1 MTRLDGGAKRGD
13 EIKCYVFVTNVN
25 KVVGEIKI
33 DKRDR
38 SNSKM
43 KMLLV
48 YNRLRLSIY
57 NPAESCKPSA
67 AASEIPGQA
76 PILILARDTS
86 SRILLVRC
94 IPLEKNKHYN
104 LM

>member
-1 MTRLDGGAKRGD
+1 MF
-13 EIKCYVFVTNVN
+13 FVANVN
-25 KVVGEIKI
+25 TVVGEIKI

-76 PILILARDTS
+76 PVLILARDTRF
-86 SRILLVRC
+86 RILLVRC
-94 IPLEKNKHYN
+94 IPLEKNKHYKKCKREIVN
-104 LM
+104 

>member
-1 MTRLDGGAKRGD
+1 MLNVVMQF
-13 EIKCYVFVTNVN
+13 KCYVFVTNVN

-33 DKRDR
+33 T
-38 SNSKM
+38 NEIVPIPKM
-43 KMLLV
+43 KMLV

-76 PILILARDTS
+76 PVLILARDTS

-104 LM
+104 VM

>member
-43 KMLLV
+43 KMLV

-57 NPAESCKPSA
+57 NPAESCKTSA